1 MFSRHTEARHARNVA
16 VFDLVEAFTE
26 ANIPGKANIHGKVGS
41 SQLTLILTEPHS
53 KPWFIAWISASSHRL
68 SKNVWKSQRATESTF
83 VSCTSVA
90 IVTDE
95 ASDAQDRFGLHILF
109 ITEVDT
115 TSELSPAAYLA
126 DIVYLEK
133 VNAVTVSQAVLTCVA
148 NMGAS
153 CNNVSAFVTDNASY
167 MSKAFEK
174 MIGILPNAVHC
185 TCNTHILS
193 LIGETWRKKLQRL
206 WSSCGSIQVY
216 FYLLLCQKVQ
226 TQGILSWEN
235 WYWRYPT
242 ASCSSCYQ
250 THYVQSHST
259 EGSLLPSMGPEMST
273 CQSAVMLCNLGVKAG
288 WFSPLVDKCV
298 IQITCAILSILEK
311 STALTIRCYT
321 NFLFTLL

>member
-1 MFSRHTEARHARNVA
+1 
-16 VFDLVEAFTE
+16 L
-26 ANIPGKANIHGKVGS
+26 
-41 SQLTLILTEPHS
+41 
-53 KPWFIAWISASSHRL
+53 
-68 SKNVWKSQRATESTF
+68 
-83 VSCTSVA
+83 VA
-90 IVTDE
+90 IVTDK

-193 LIGETWRKKLQRL
+193 LTGETWRKKL
-206 WSSCGSIQVY
+206 
-216 FYLLLCQKVQ
+216 
-226 TQGILSWEN
+226 
-235 WYWRYPT
+235 
-242 ASCSSCYQ
+242 
-250 THYVQSHST
+250 
-259 EGSLLPSMGPEMST
+259 
-273 CQSAVMLCNLGVKAG
+273 
-288 WFSPLVDKCV
+288 
-298 IQITCAILSILEK
+298 
-311 STALTIRCYT
+311 
-321 NFLFTLL
+321 